1 MDTEGMHSDTEA
13 GSRRAESR
21 AGSPYLN
28 RPLRTLAEAERD
40 FREAESVIIRLA
52 LAVTLKPV
60 K

>member
-1 MDTEGMHSDTEA
+1 MDTTGMHQDTKA
-13 GSRRAESR
+13 GSRRDEGK

-40 FREAESVIIRLA
+40 YRIAESVIIRLA
-52 LAVTLKPV
+52 MAATLKPV